1 MKGWKVGIRDG
12 VRVSSLVFDVVFY
25 KLWACDNFFF
35 NRIETW
41 LSSKRVEDFH
51 DRGFVLVDVQE
62 FPLEGRENAHFTPEI
77 DSEYGI
83 YLRLR

>member
-1 MKGWKVGIRDG
+1 MESGFQVWFSMLTFINYG
-12 VRVSSLVFDVVFY
+12 LVII
-25 KLWACDNFFF
+25 FF